1 MAGGPEEKNKTRG
14 GVLKMKILNTEK
26 EDYHVHSFN
35 YSDGI
40 STVNEMVRFAG
51 ELGMKK
57 LVFADHSQAALQ
69 RAGYPRKAGRTI
81 IRRWRNVFN
90 DVEVVFGVEA
100 DLLNEE
106 GDICEHIQGVKGD
119 FIILSYHEEVY
130 SGDKQKLTQAFIN
143 AIRRYHEDIDCIG
156 HIYTFIENTN
166 TDVNKIIGNA
176 NKHNIPFE
184 LNCRYIDTGR
194 HRADM
199 SILKLMLSKAKSIY
213 VNSDAHTLYE
223 LKVLR
228 KKGFE
233 YLKANGFLD

>member
-1 MAGGPEEKNKTRG
+1 
-14 GVLKMKILNTEK
+14 MKILNTEK

-69 RAGYPRKAGRTI
+69 RAGYPRKTGRTI
-81 IRRWRNVFN
+81 IRRWRNVLN

-106 GDICEHIQGVKGD
+106 GDVCEHIQGVRGD
-119 FIILSYHEEVY
+119 FIILSYHKNVY
-130 SGDKQKLTQAFIN
+130 DDNKKTLTQAFIN
-143 AIRRYHEDIDCIG
+143 AIERHHEIIDTIGHLFVDCEDIDVLKVVE
-156 HIYTFIENTN
+156 T
-166 TDVNKIIGNA
+166 A
-176 NKHNIPFE
+176 NKYNIPFE
-184 LNCRYIDTGR
+184 LNCAYLVPNRVDR
-194 HRADM
+194 VDM
-199 SILKLMLSKAKSIY
+199 DKLRLMLSKAKSIY
-213 VNSDAHTLYE
+213 VNSDAHTLAE
-223 LKVLR
+223 LRDLR

-233 YLKANGFLD
+233 FLKEEGFIK

>member
-1 MAGGPEEKNKTRG
+1 MVGKSKEEDEKGR
-14 GVLKMKILNTEK
+14 GVLEMRILNTEK

-57 LVFADHSQAALQ
+57 IVFADHSQAALQ
-69 RAGYPRKAGRTI
+69 RAGYPRKTGRTI

-90 DVEVVFGVEA
+90 DVKVVFGVEA
-100 DLLNEE
+100 DLLNEK
-106 GDICEHIQGVKGD
+106 GDVCEHIQGVKGD
-119 FIILSYHEEVY
+119 FIILSYHKDVY
-130 SGDKQKLTQAFIN
+130 SGDKQELTQAFIN
-143 AIRRYHEDIDCIG
+143 AINRHHQDIDCIG
-156 HIYTFIENTN
+156 HIYTFIKDTGI
-166 TDVNKIIGNA
+166 DVNKIIRRA
-176 NKHNIPFE
+176 NKYNIPFE

-194 HRADM
+194 HKTDM
-199 SILKLMLSKAKSIY
+199 DVLMLMLSKAKSIY

-233 YLKANGFLD
+233 FLKEHGFI